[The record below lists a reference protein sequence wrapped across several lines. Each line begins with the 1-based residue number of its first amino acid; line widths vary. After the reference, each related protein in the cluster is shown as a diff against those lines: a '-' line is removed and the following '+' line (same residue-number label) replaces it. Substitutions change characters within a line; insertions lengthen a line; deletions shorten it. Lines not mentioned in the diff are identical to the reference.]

1 MERTENKMGVMPCNK
16 LLISMS
22 VPMMISMLVQA
33 LYNVV
38 DSIFVSML
46 NEAAFT
52 AVSLAFPVQ
61 NLMIAISTGTGVGV
75 NALLSRQLGEK
86 KFDAVN
92 RTAGNGIML
101 FLISTMVFILFGLF
115 GSEIYFRALTDD
127 PQIVEYGI
135 QYTQIVTILSIGLFM
150 QIIFERILQATG
162 RTIYSMFTQGLGA
175 IFNIIFDPILIFGL
189 LGFPK
194 MGVAGAALATVGGQ
208 ILGASLGL
216 ILNLRYNHEVKFG
229 LHYLKPHMLTIKNI
243 YSVGI
248 PSILM
253 QSISSVMNFG
263 MNKILIVFSSTAAA
277 VFGAY
282 YKLQSFVFMPVFGLN
297 NGMVPI
303 IAYNLGAGKP
313 DRIKKT
319 MKLAVMYASVIMLL
333 GLAAFQLLP
342 TTLLGFFQAS
352 DTMLSMGIPALRIIS
367 LSFIMAGMNIVF
379 SSVFQALGHGVLSL
393 EASAVRQ
400 LIFLL
405 PAAFILANTVG
416 LAGVWWSFPI
426 AEIASTAISVF
437 FMKTK
442 IVKQIDKL
450 YTPSESI

>member
-1 MERTENKMGVMPCNK
+1 
-16 LLISMS
+16 
-22 VPMMISMLVQA
+22 
-33 LYNVV
+33 
-38 DSIFVSML
+38 
-46 NEAAFT
+46 
-52 AVSLAFPVQ
+52 
-61 NLMIAISTGTGVGV
+61 
-75 NALLSRQLGEK
+75 
-86 KFDAVN
+86 
-92 RTAGNGIML
+92 
-101 FLISTMVFILFGLF
+101 
-115 GSEIYFRALTDD
+115 
-127 PQIVEYGI
+127 
-135 QYTQIVTILSIGLFM
+135 
-150 QIIFERILQATG
+150 
-162 RTIYSMFTQGLGA
+162 
-175 IFNIIFDPILIFGL
+175 
-189 LGFPK
+189 
-194 MGVAGAALATVGGQ
+194 
-208 ILGASLGL
+208 
-216 ILNLRYNHEVKFG
+216 
-229 LHYLKPHMLTIKNI
+229 
-243 YSVGI
+243 
-248 PSILM
+248 
-253 QSISSVMNFG
+253 
-263 MNKILIVFSSTAAA
+263 
-277 VFGAY
+277 
-282 YKLQSFVFMPVFGLN
+282 GLN

>member
-1 MERTENKMGVMPCNK
+1 
-16 LLISMS
+16 
-22 VPMMISMLVQA
+22 
-33 LYNVV
+33 
-38 DSIFVSML
+38 
-46 NEAAFT
+46 
-52 AVSLAFPVQ
+52 
-61 NLMIAISTGTGVGV
+61 
-75 NALLSRQLGEK
+75 
-86 KFDAVN
+86 
-92 RTAGNGIML
+92 
-101 FLISTMVFILFGLF
+101 MVFILFGLF